1 MRNILFKIACS
12 TPFLAAMDVFAQ
24 ASTQPPTR
32 LPEPG
37 AFELL
42 AIGGVAA
49 VVVAVVKRRKK

>member
-1 MRNILFKIACS
+1 MRNIMLKIACS
-12 TPFLAAMDVFAQ
+12 TPLFVAFDVLAQ
-24 ASTQPPTR
+24 STVPTNR

-49 VVVAVVKRRKK
+49 VVVAIVKRRKK